1 MKKTKVLRI
10 SIFCVFLVSLFLVSS
25 LGRQLEI
32 STSENPGLEDNLNQP
47 APKVAGDG
55 ALLLSQPY
63 FKYIMND
70 LEWMDTHLQ
79 DNITKEYVGNFYH
92 EVDETGV
99 LVDGAHYTEEYM
111 HYLGGT
117 YKLFFTM
124 PLMWKTAY
132 TIINSTPAYNS
143 TDHAFY
149 SWASQEWDSVSG
161 EYMLVDNALPII
173 YLAGMCTTLD
183 PELPNT
189 YGGEII
195 VKQHWDTI
203 NLKFWDQGRNLYN
216 YSSTDSSKV
225 VRSELIAAIAN
236 LMIHRTNIGIDDAI
250 RTNAFIRGNDVI
262 ESLIVNHFYNNPSG
276 YFEYSKSADLST
288 GDNHMDL
295 ETNAWGT
302 LALVELFVEGNQEN
316 ETIIQMAERV
326 AQSTR
331 DVLLNSTYGL
341 LMEKAF
347 MSPTSIA
354 DATLS
359 LKSNAVMMQ
368 AYIKLFEATGN
379 LTYFNWAYQSFT
391 KIEEHLRD
399 NTNGFLHNAIGQ
411 NEDLHKSIG
420 GFGLYSLALG
430 TISNLVKN
438 TTLDVT
444 LNQTE
449 LIYLENEEINITA
462 KYNLII
468 DTVYLGVTD
477 VQKNVQ
483 VGGASVQLYFLNS
496 NNQTKYILNG
506 TTDVNGTFTIN
517 WTIPQNFEPDMYS
530 IYAHSNL
537 TGMATA
543 FVSTEFDYN
552 VGLDVDV
559 TPLFES
565 VASGNTEQIN
575 LTIKSQRKTNL
586 TLEIKTDGEDF
597 VLENNGFYNITNASE
612 THHLINVTAKEDSVN
627 SSASLN
633 IKFYNGSVLV
643 LTKEIP
649 INCINPIH
657 FLNTRE
663 VAYSFIG
670 AEFEI
675 KVNVEN
681 LRKYKTE
688 TIRISVDGIYV
699 EDSVTEHDIEAK
711 SLDTITL
718 RIKILENA
726 PRTVITFNL
735 TITRVFDNSTV
746 VSFLNSLTI
755 KAKIELDTIIVPKSI
770 PQGKNVDVYFKFQ
783 NNKEITQKVNI
794 FVDGVQVLTGVP
806 LVPGENYITVP
817 LQKAIINPYDFGT
830 KTYQVNVQ
838 DEQGNILYTDFIE
851 VNVEL
856 SPGAIV
862 FGYFLPVLIPI
873 LGIAIIKQ
881 RSIEMKKRIV

>member
-1 MKKTKVLRI
+1 
-10 SIFCVFLVSLFLVSS
+10 
-25 LGRQLEI
+25 
-32 STSENPGLEDNLNQP
+32 
-47 APKVAGDG
+47 
-55 ALLLSQPY
+55 
-63 FKYIMND
+63 MND

-92 EVDETGV
+92 EVDEAGV

-173 YLAGMCTTLD
+173 YLAGMCTTLE

-216 YSSTDSSKV
+216 YSSTDGSKV

-379 LTYFNWAYQSFT
+379 LTYFN
-391 KIEEHLRD
+391 
-399 NTNGFLHNAIGQ
+399 G
-411 NEDLHKSIG
+411 
-420 GFGLYSLALG
+420 
-430 TISNLVKN
+430 
-438 TTLDVT
+438 
-444 LNQTE
+444 
-449 LIYLENEEINITA
+449 
-462 KYNLII
+462 
-468 DTVYLGVTD
+468 
-477 VQKNVQ
+477 
-483 VGGASVQLYFLNS
+483 
-496 NNQTKYILNG
+496 
-506 TTDVNGTFTIN
+506 
-517 WTIPQNFEPDMYS
+517 
-530 IYAHSNL
+530 
-537 TGMATA
+537 
-543 FVSTEFDYN
+543 
-552 VGLDVDV
+552 
-559 TPLFES
+559 
-565 VASGNTEQIN
+565 
-575 LTIKSQRKTNL
+575 
-586 TLEIKTDGEDF
+586 
-597 VLENNGFYNITNASE
+597 
-612 THHLINVTAKEDSVN
+612 LINRSQK
-627 SSASLN
+627 LKN
-633 IKFYNGSVLV
+633 I
-643 LTKEIP
+643 
-649 INCINPIH
+649 
-657 FLNTRE
+657 
-663 VAYSFIG
+663 
-670 AEFEI
+670 
-675 KVNVEN
+675 
-681 LRKYKTE
+681 
-688 TIRISVDGIYV
+688 
-699 EDSVTEHDIEAK
+699 
-711 SLDTITL
+711 
-718 RIKILENA
+718 
-726 PRTVITFNL
+726 
-735 TITRVFDNSTV
+735 
-746 VSFLNSLTI
+746 
-755 KAKIELDTIIVPKSI
+755 
-770 PQGKNVDVYFKFQ
+770 
-783 NNKEITQKVNI
+783 
-794 FVDGVQVLTGVP
+794 
-806 LVPGENYITVP
+806 
-817 LQKAIINPYDFGT
+817 
-830 KTYQVNVQ
+830 
-838 DEQGNILYTDFIE
+838 
-851 VNVEL
+851 
-856 SPGAIV
+856 
-862 FGYFLPVLIPI
+862 
-873 LGIAIIKQ
+873 
-881 RSIEMKKRIV
+881 